1 MVAKFYTVNA
11 KRNRFKEP
19 WTHHLTMKFG
29 KAVPVLC
36 QEFKPGDSYLYKI
49 NQFMRMLPLVA
60 PTMSNIK
67 ARIDFFRVDNHMI
80 YDDWDEY
87 IKQVGSEETPIVHPY
102 ITIPSGGYAESSLAD
117 YLGVKPGKGAGMKI
131 SALPFRAYN
140 LICNK
145 YYINSNLQDEVDF
158 SHSSGADVS
167 TPTTLRECNWRR
179 DRFGNAEVSR
189 QRGGDVILPI
199 GQSAPVI
206 GNGITLGLTDGT
218 NNGGLYGWSSSGT
231 NSFAS
236 KDGDYGTNVGTTT
249 SGSNNLN
256 NAKTIGLTKDPEKS
270 GLEADLTSATG
281 VSLPALSMAKTLQH
295 LREISLFAGEH
306 YSDWQFANW
315 GVKSSDARLQEPS
328 WLGGMKWDFITSE
341 VLQTSESTDT
351 SVQGTM
357 AGHGFSSGTGK
368 LYIPYLN
375 SYGFIIAILTVMP
388 EPEYQDGID
397 KMFLR
402 DSNFDYALPLLS
414 HMPMQE
420 IQNCELFLQ
429 DETVL
434 DADGN
439 VVNHQPFGYEPIY
452 EEYRTKLNRTS
463 GAFRTSLS
471 HWLTNRIFDSLPAL
485 NENFVKASNVPDGI
499 FAVDPDT
506 VDPLLCDFRIQ
517 QVVLQKLPSVGVP
530 IF

>member
-1 MVAKFYTVNA
+1 MVSKFYTVNA

-19 WTHHLTMKFG
+19 WTHHLTTKFG
-29 KAVPVLC
+29 KATPILC

-80 YDDWDEY
+80 FDQWDDY
-87 IKQVGSEETPIVHPY
+87 IKQVGSEQSPIVHPY
-102 ITIPSGGYAESSLAD
+102 ITIPSGGFDESSLAD
-117 YLGVKPGKGAGMKI
+117 YFGVKPGKGAGMKI
-131 SALPFRAYN
+131 SALPFRAYH
-140 LICNK
+140 LVCNK
-145 YYINSNLQDEVDF
+145 YYINSNLQDEVVI
-158 SHSSGADVS
+158 SKSAGADVTTS
-167 TPTTLRECNWRR
+167 TTLRECNWRR
-179 DRFGNAEVSR
+179 DRFGNAETTR

-199 GQSAPVI
+199 GQSAPVVSTGDNPLYSNGTSE
-206 GNGITLGLTDGT
+206 GNLVSDSNQGYRTLV
-218 NNGGLYGWSSSGT
+218 SSSGT
-231 NSFAS
+231 PLT
-236 KDGDYGTNVGTTT
+236 GTFKF
-249 SGSNNLN
+249 GSE
-256 NAKTIGLTKDPEKS
+256 T
-270 GLEADLTSATG
+270 GLEADLSSATG

-295 LREISLFAGEH
+295 LREVSLFAGEH

-315 GVKSSDARLQEPS
+315 GVRSSDARLQEPS

-341 VLQTSESTDT
+341 VLQTSQSTDS

-357 AGHGFSSGTGK
+357 AGHGFSTGNGK

-420 IQNCELFLQ
+420 IQNCELYLQ

-434 DADGN
+434 DSDGN

-463 GAFRTSLS
+463 GAFRSSLS

-485 NENFVKASNVPDGI
+485 NENFVKASSVPDGI

-517 QVVLQKLPSVGVP
+517 QVVLQKLPKIGIP